1 MMLIYPLCWPSSR
14 DDKQIY
20 RARIKLSNELKK
32 RRIIQQVESLEV
44 NEEISTINS
53 MRISAIKKEKC
64 RSGSRMSSFIT
75 KQILNGEQLVDETIN
90 LTLKILKNS
99 NPTGVVLKILL
110 WDQFNNVLVIKRIS
124 LKHFTLIINQHQW
137 VVNLYMR
144 YFKLLIVT
152 VAWKMKR
159 CNCFQNIQ
167 VNIKLCSEYIPLHH
181 WCFLV
186 VSKIKM
192 GKAAIFSS
200 INSFEFNCRGFI

>member
-1 MMLIYPLCWPSSR
+1 M
-14 DDKQIY
+14 
-20 RARIKLSNELKK
+20 
-32 RRIIQQVESLEV
+32 ESLEV

-152 VAWKMKR
+152 VA
-159 CNCFQNIQ
+159 
-167 VNIKLCSEYIPLHH
+167 
-181 WCFLV
+181 
-186 VSKIKM
+186 
-192 GKAAIFSS
+192 
-200 INSFEFNCRGFI
+200 